1 MGTEGAFPFKSHYDT
16 ILHFLIECTS
26 LDLLQTGDKNVV
38 SSKSKTRYRRLA
50 LRNHSAQDQEK
61 ETWARTVAPPSAPSG
76 TCRQGSPLSK
86 HLLSHPQNEGLGLAR
101 GQHTSAQVSLGV
113 VFKLR
118 LFFIF

>member
-1 MGTEGAFPFKSHYDT
+1 MGTEGAFQFKSHYDT

-26 LDLLQTGDKNVV
+26 LDLLQTGDKNVL